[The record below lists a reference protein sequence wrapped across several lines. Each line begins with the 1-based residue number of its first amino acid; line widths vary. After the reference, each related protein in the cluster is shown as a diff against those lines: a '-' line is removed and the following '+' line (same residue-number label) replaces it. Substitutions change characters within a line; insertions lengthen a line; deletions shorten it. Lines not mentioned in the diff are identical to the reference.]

1 MAFIGIDL
9 GTTTSEASFYRN
21 GKIEMIKNEYS
32 EDITP
37 SFIALDG
44 SLTLQFGRPAK
55 QAYKD
60 VAKEFKRRMGTDEKT
75 RLGNHE
81 YNAIELS
88 SLLLKYI
95 KKYTEDYLGETVD
108 RAVITIPA
116 NFTESQR
123 NATLRAGEM
132 AGLKVERIIHEPT
145 AAALAFSE
153 THKELEG
160 KVLVYDLGGG
170 TFDITILDYSRQ
182 VVDVIVSE
190 GDTLLGGID
199 FDTALYNHILSR
211 ANSDDGLILD
221 TGDTSEENLKRK
233 RRLELEMETAKI
245 NLSFQPQVGIN
256 IPYLAVHKGTTYS
269 LDKTVQRHTFEEL
282 ISALIDKS
290 FQCVEKAL
298 SRAKLSVND
307 IDYVLLVGGSS
318 RIPLVREK
326 VTAMF
331 GQQKVLH
338 NIDPDRAVA
347 IGAGIQAA
355 IIARVY
361 IEDTIIMDVVPHA
374 IGTEVVTSIDGNLI
388 SGLFSEIIPANS
400 PMQREF
406 SSTYYTVVENQQQIE
421 VNVFQKASM
430 NNSLFVS
437 EMEQL
442 VPDNTDDCL
451 LSGIPPAPAGEQ
463 SVTITFSYNLNGT
476 VDVKAKLDSTGKDI
490 RFSAKRSYKA
500 DTNANLVTQTWENS
514 EMARQVQIVQELVN
528 KRLPDIAP
536 EHQMVLMGK
545 LKMMQEAAARNDR
558 ATVNKLDDEIN
569 TYLFDIS

>member
-9 GTTTSEASFYRN
+9 GTTTSEASVYKN
-21 GKIEMIKNEYS
+21 GKVEMIKNEYS

-37 SFIALDG
+37 SFVSLDS

-55 QAYKD
+55 QAYRD
-60 VAKEFKRRMGTDEKT
+60 VAKEFKRRMGTSETT

-95 KKYTEDYLGETVD
+95 KKYAENFLGETVD

-123 NATLRAGEM
+123 NATLRAGEL

-153 THKELEG
+153 THKDLEG

-190 GDTLLGGID
+190 GDTHLGGID
-199 FDTALYNHILSR
+199 FDIALYNHVLSR
-211 ANSDDGLILD
+211 AKSEDGVTLD
-221 TGDTSEENLKRK
+221 TGEVSEDNLKRK

-245 NLSFQPQVGIN
+245 NLSFQPHMEIN
-256 IPYLAVHKGTTYS
+256 IPYLAVLNGATYS
-269 LDKTVQRHTFEEL
+269 LDKTVQRHSFEEL
-282 ISALIDKS
+282 ISTQIDKS

-298 SRAKLSVND
+298 SMAKLTVTD

-326 VTAMF
+326 VSAMF
-331 GQQKVLH
+331 GQKKVLY

-355 IIARVY
+355 IIDGVHT
-361 IEDTIIMDVVPHA
+361 DNTIIMDVVPHS
-374 IGTEVVTSIDGNLI
+374 IGTDVVASIDGNMI
-388 SGLFSEIIPANS
+388 KGLFSEIIPANS

-406 SSTYYTVVENQQQIE
+406 SDRFYTVVDDQQQIE

-430 NNSLFVS
+430 NNSMFVH

-442 VPDNTDDCL
+442 VPDNPDECL

-490 RFSAKRSYKA
+490 RFSAKRSYRS

-528 KRLPDIAP
+528 KRLQDIAP
-536 EHQMVLMGK
+536 EQQLVLMGK
-545 LKMMQEAAARNDR
+545 LKLMQEAAVRNDS
-558 ATVNKLDDEIN
+558 AAVNRLDDEIN